1 MIDKILAVARA
12 EYLTAVRSKAFLV
25 GVLLMPLMMGGSI
38 VAQVYLKDQV
48 DITERSC
55 AVVDP
60 TGELYPVL
68 EAAVAQRNAEA
79 IWRDQDEDAADG
91 ERKQAR
97 PRFRVERHVPTA
109 GERTD
114 LVLSRRVEAGDI
126 DAFVLIDPSVLD
138 RNAEVADRALS
149 YHTDEPTFTEL
160 PSFIESTINGT
171 VRQRRFDAAD
181 LDPVLV
187 AKLDRRVPM
196 RSYGLVSERD
206 DGTVEDAEE
215 ENKARTFGVPAV
227 SMFLL
232 FMLIMTSAPALM
244 NQVLEEKMQRIS
256 EVLVSAVTPFQLLMG
271 KLVGTVFVSLTLAGL
286 YLGAAYWALHHYDV
300 AHFVP
305 PATYAWFIVF
315 LMLALLMYGSIFSA
329 LGSAC
334 SELRDAQSMVMPA
347 MILVMVP
354 LFAWTAVI
362 EAPNGTVARLLT
374 FVPTATPLILLLR
387 VTAPPGPPAWE
398 VVASL
403 ALCLATTVVVVWG
416 GSKIFRVGIL
426 SQGQTP
432 SFRKLLSWVLAK

>member
-1 MIDKILAVARA
+1 MIGKILAVARA
-12 EYLTAVRSKAFLV
+12 EYMTAVRSKAFLV

-38 VAQVYLKDQV
+38 VAQIYLKDQV
-48 DITERSC
+48 DVTERTV

-68 EAAVAQRNAEA
+68 EAAVAQRNAEG
-79 IWRDQDEDAADG
+79 IWRDEEVEDDG

-97 PRFRVERHVPTA
+97 PRFRLERHVPTPD
-109 GERTD
+109 ERTD
-114 LVLSRRVEAGDI
+114 LVLSKRVEAGEI
-126 DAFVLIDPSVLD
+126 DAFMMIDPSVLD
-138 RNAEVADRALS
+138 AEARVVDRALV

-160 PSFIESTINGT
+160 PNFLESTINAT
-171 VRQRRFDAAD
+171 VRQRRFDAAA
-181 LDPVLV
+181 LDPVLI
-187 AKLDRRVPM
+187 AKLDRRVPV
-196 RSYGLVSERD
+196 RSFGLVSERD

-215 ENKARTFGVPAV
+215 ENEARTFGVPAA

-286 YLGAAYWALHHYDV
+286 YLGAAYWALHHYGV

-305 PATYAWFIVF
+305 NVIYAWFLLF
-315 LMLALLMYGSIFSA
+315 LMLALLMYGSVFSA

-347 MILVMVP
+347 MILVMIP
-354 LFAWTAVI
+354 LFAWTAVL

-398 VVASL
+398 VVTAL
-403 ALCLATTVVVVWG
+403 VLCLATTVLFVWG

-432 SFRKLLSWVLAK
+432 SFRKLLTWVLAK